1 MALKLRLDRQAVSDL
16 RAIRTYLLAE
26 AGPAAADRVRDHL
39 RKRLERLR
47 NNPGIG
53 VMTSERAIRILPR
66 TRYPY
71 RIYYTIAHEAVVILH
86 IRHSARHDPD
96 FGNLSS

>member
-1 MALKLRLDRQAVSDL
+1 MALKLRLDGQAVADL
-16 RAIRTYLLAE
+16 KAIRSYLLAE

-39 RKRLERLR
+39 RKRMERLR

-53 VMTSERAIRILPR
+53 VIASERAIRILPP

-71 RIYYTIAHEAVVILH
+71 RIYYTIVHKAVVILH
-86 IRHSARHDPD
+86 VRHSARRDPD
-96 FGNLSS
+96 FRNLSN